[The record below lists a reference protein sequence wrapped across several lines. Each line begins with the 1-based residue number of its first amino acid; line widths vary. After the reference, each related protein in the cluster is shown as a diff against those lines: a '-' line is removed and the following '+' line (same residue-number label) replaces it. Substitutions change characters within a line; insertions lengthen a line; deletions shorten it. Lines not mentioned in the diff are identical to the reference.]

1 MASPDGRWLAYVGR
15 VDAGSPPEVF
25 VSPFADPAQGR
36 TLVST
41 AGGSQ
46 PRWSRDG
53 QELFYTALDGLLMSA
68 RIGGGPALAAGT
80 PTPVLRRRYYNGLG
94 LLVRPGTFDVAPDG
108 RFLVLKQGDGPDQ
121 PAEPATVVVVKNWL
135 EELRRVAPAAR

>member
-1 MASPDGRWLAYVGR
+1 MGV
-15 VDAGSPPEVF
+15 
-25 VSPFADPAQGR
+25 
-36 TLVST
+36 
-41 AGGSQ
+41 
-46 PRWSRDG
+46 
-53 QELFYTALDGLLMSA
+53 

-80 PTPVLRRRYYNGLG
+80 PTPVFRRRYYNGLG

-135 EELRRVAPAAR
+135 EELQRVAPSAR